1 MSSCGGGAA
10 AGYGVAGA
18 ASGCTSNVPQAPLV
32 GPGCHSHNESNAST
46 TSAAAAVPF
55 VGVAG
60 SHSDANASS
69 DVTCN
74 PTFNN
79 TQISTN
85 KATNTTTIDNSV
97 TLMTKNSIN
106 SISENTNQMVV
117 NSITNTT
124 SNTSQSVTISQVMN
138 IKVTGC
144 AGNLEIS
151 NVSQNAAVDLTQI
164 ATMTMTAID
173 SIRTDLASS
182 VLDQFSASSSA
193 KNNQTMNADL
203 TTALASQQ
211 SASLQQTAS
220 ANINQTKIDSA
231 IPTSPPVQVVPANLD
246 ANTNLVQ
253 VTSNDVTNAVHLS
266 APYSSS
272 VDYEKTLKS
281 VINNAVTQN
290 FTKDTVNILSQ
301 TVIGNQTM
309 NIDVSDIGGDCVI
322 KNISQNFNIMLR
334 QSLSAQLNI
343 GTAITNAVTSAMG
356 TKTDDTVANEN
367 VQSATA
373 TTKNDLRS
381 EQTSSQVAVSSETYT
396 QTFANFGGL
405 GSSGS
410 SGSSCIC
417 CIICI
422 ICILSCGSGG
432 LSMSSESY
440 TEINSSE
447 SGDSGDSGDSE
458 KKGGFSFFN

>member
-1 MSSCGGGAA
+1 MSSCGGSAGGGFGVTAA
-10 AGYGVAGA
+10 V
-18 ASGCTSNVPQAPLV
+18 SGCSSNVPQPGNP
-32 GPGCHSHNESNAST
+32 GPGCTAINESNAKNT
-46 TSAAAAVPF
+46 
-55 VGVAG
+55 AG
-60 SHSDANASS
+60 SAGFLGIGASASTSSIDAKNS
-69 DVTCN
+69 VTCN

-79 TQISTN
+79 TQIINN
-85 KATNTTTIDNSV
+85 KTANSTTIDNGV
-97 TLMTKNSIN
+97 TLMTRNSIN

-124 SNTSQSVTISQVMN
+124 SNTSQTVDITQEME

-151 NVSQNAAVDLTQI
+151 GISQNASVDLTQI

-193 KNNQTMNADL
+193 KNNQVMNADM

-211 SASLQQTAS
+211 NASLQQTATS
-220 ANINQTKIDSA
+220 KINQTKVDA
-231 IPTSPPVQVVPANLD
+231 GIPTASPTQIVSSNKD
-246 ANTNLVQ
+246 ANVNLMQ
-253 VTSNDVTNAVHLS
+253 TTSNDITNATVLS

-301 TVIGNQTM
+301 TVIGKQKMSINVA
-309 NIDVSDIGGDCVI
+309 DVGGDCVI

-343 GTAITNAVTSAMG
+343 GTAITNSVASAMG
-356 TKTDDTVANEN
+356 TKTDDTVANDN
-367 VQSATA
+367 VQSSTA

-381 EQTSSQVAVSSETYT
+381 GQTSSQVAVSSEDYT
-396 QTFANFGGL
+396 QTVANLGGF

-422 ICILSCGSGG
+422 ICILSCGSGALNMPTG
-432 LSMSSESY
+432 E
-440 TEINSSE
+440 
-447 SGDSGDSGDSE
+447 GGDSE
-458 KKGGFSFFN
+458 SSDGGDSSSSEKSAKGGFSFFN